1 MLTIIGLAIVLFG
14 VILIIQ
20 GIQGQKTL
28 SRSLGGLAII
38 AGVLIAFF
46 ANAFV
51 IVPPGR
57 TGVVFNVIGGVQEQ
71 ELSEG
76 FHIVLPFLQRVTL
89 MDTRKQTIDFV
100 GADDISALSKEGLQI
115 VTDATI
121 IYRIDGTKA
130 AELYQTVGTNYQ
142 NSIIRPTVRSKLRDV
157 MAEFNAAELI
167 STKRQEMQVILDK
180 SLRDALQKDNIFLE
194 ELLVR
199 DIRIPARISQAIEEK
214 QAAEQEVQV
223 EVNRREQAKIAAE
236 RAKITAEGERDAA
249 IARAQGEAE
258 ALTLKGKAIRE
269 NPEIIQLEVA
279 QRLAPS
285 IQTIMLPAE
294 GNFLLDMK
302 NLIPGR

>member
-1 MLTIIGLAIVLFG
+1 MLTIVGLAVAIFGIV
-14 VILIIQ
+14 LIIQ

-28 SRSLGGLAII
+28 SRSLGGMAVI

-51 IVPPGR
+51 IIPPGR
-57 TGVVFNVIGGVQEQ
+57 TGVVFNVVGGVQEE
-71 ELSEG
+71 ELVEG
-76 FHIVLPFLQRVTL
+76 FHIVLPFLQQVTV

-100 GADDISALSKEGLQI
+100 GTDDISALSKEGLQI

-121 IYRIDGTKA
+121 IYRLDASKA
-130 AELYQTVGTNYQ
+130 AELYQTVGVNYQ
-142 NSIIRPTVRSKLRDV
+142 NSIIKPTVRSKLRDV

-167 STKRQEMQVILDK
+167 STKRQEMQLSLDQAI
-180 SLRDALQKDNIFLE
+180 SEALLKDNIILE
-194 ELLVR
+194 ELLLR

-236 RAKITAEGERDAA
+236 RVKIQAEGERDAA
-249 IARAQGEAE
+249 IARAEGDAR
-258 ALTLKGKAIRE
+258 ALTLKGQAIRE

-285 IQTIMLPAE
+285 IQTIMLPSD

-302 NLIPGR
+302 NLIPSR